1 MKKTIMILLIA
12 VVWSTFSMAQNSSD
26 EVKLPLRFLT
36 FRNSKLN
43 MGLGGETNFYPG
55 EESSTLIYFYTG
67 KTKLDSVKHL
77 GYGLNIG
84 FDLFAPNSIVS
95 LATDVNLMFNR
106 ARLYSQGSVQDWSYS
121 NLDIPLYL
129 KLRLG
134 AVNSRHHV
142 ILQPGVSYSL
152 RFGKVRVGSPE
163 NMREIDIETIRKSAI
178 NPAFL
183 FGYEIGAGKVR
194 EAGQSHHDVSN
205 IRAMVFLRTVIQNQ
219 TFFNNGYQKQQLFNG
234 ISNSNIDIKGVLL
247 TFGLRVYFNLTKP
260 KMDNSSGY

>member
-1 MKKTIMILLIA
+1 MKKTIFILLFA
-12 VVWSTFSMAQNSSD
+12 VIWSSVTLAQNSSD
-26 EVKLPLRFLT
+26 EVKLPLRLLT

-43 MGLGGETNFYPG
+43 MGIGGETNFYPG
-55 EESSTLIYFYTG
+55 EESSALIYFYTG
-67 KTKLDSVKHL
+67 KTRLDSVKHL

-84 FDLFAPNSIVS
+84 FDLFAPNSVVS
-95 LATDVNLMFNR
+95 LASDVNIMFNR
-106 ARLYSQGSVQDWSYS
+106 VRLYSQGSVQDWNYS

-142 ILQPGVSYSL
+142 ILQPGVSYNLS
-152 RFGKVRVGSPE
+152 FGKVKVGSPE
-163 NMREIDIETIRKSAI
+163 NMREVDSEIIRKSAI

-219 TFFNNGYQKQQLFNG
+219 TFINTEYQQQQLFNG

-260 KMDNSSGY
+260 KMDNDTGY